1 VASGIFHPEAGGP
14 ATYLHEILPHLQ
26 ARDWDVRL
34 LTFGSGDNDYPYPVT
49 RIPRRF
55 LPLRYAHYAWNARR
69 EIAQADLI
77 YAHTVDLPLVTQWRV
92 RPHIPRMLK
101 IVGDPTWERCIRKGW
116 IAPNT
121 DIDAFQQ
128 SNAQGV
134 VAQQIASRNHQVTAM
149 THIIVPSDYLKQ
161 MVMGWGVPSER
172 ISVIYNALPSMR
184 AMRGEAR
191 TQAQAR
197 QHLGLGDYPMLLT
210 AARLTPWK
218 GVDHLITALQ
228 DIPNVRL
235 FVAGDGEELPRLREM
250 AQALGER
257 VVFLGRLARETL
269 YEYMQASDYFV
280 LYSGYEGLA
289 HTLLES
295 LRVGT
300 PLIASA
306 KGGNLEV
313 VQDGVNGFLVPYVD
327 VDAVRQTLKK
337 AFSHEMRP
345 RLSANTHLGMERFTF
360 DYMVEATD
368 RVLRGHLRSSSS
380 VNSPRTP
387 VL

>member
-1 VASGIFHPEAGGP
+1 
-14 ATYLHEILPHLQ
+14 LQ
-26 ARDWDVRL
+26 ARDWRVRL
-34 LTFGSGDNDYPYPVT
+34 LTFGSGDNDYPYAVT

-55 LPLRYAHYAWNARR
+55 LPLRYAHYAWNAYR

-92 RPHIPRMLK
+92 RPNIPRVLK

-116 IAPNT
+116 IAPTT
-121 DIDAFQQ
+121 DIDAFQHTQ
-128 SNAQGV
+128 AQGV
-134 VAQQIASRNHQVTAM
+134 VAQQIASRNRQVNAM
-149 THIIVPSDYLKQ
+149 THIIVPSEYLKH

-172 ISVIYNALPSMR
+172 ISVVYNALPSMS
-184 AMRGEAR
+184 GEAR

-197 QHLGLGDYPMLLT
+197 QHLGLGNYPMLLT

-218 GVDHLITALQ
+218 GVDHLITALR
-228 DIPNVRL
+228 DIPDVRL

-313 VQDGVNGFLVPYVD
+313 VQDGMNGFLVPYVD
-327 VDAVRQTLKK
+327 VTALRQTLIN
-337 AFSHEMRP
+337 AFSHGMRP

-368 RVLRGHLRSSSS
+368 KVLRSHLRSNSS